1 MVRRAAAERF
11 GLAVAASIRWVRVWR
26 STGAPRALSPP
37 RPGGGN
43 RGSGIEV
50 YRPMILAAIE
60 AQVDITLVELANLL
74 RDEHRASF
82 VPATIW
88 RLLDRCAVTKNVAHA
103 SE

>member
-1 MVRRAAAERF
+1 
-11 GLAVAASIRWVRVWR
+11 
-26 STGAPRALSPP
+26 
-37 RPGGGN
+37 
-43 RGSGIEV
+43 
-50 YRPMILAAIE
+50 MILAALE

-88 RLLDRCAVTKNVAHA
+88 RLLDRCAVIKNVAHA